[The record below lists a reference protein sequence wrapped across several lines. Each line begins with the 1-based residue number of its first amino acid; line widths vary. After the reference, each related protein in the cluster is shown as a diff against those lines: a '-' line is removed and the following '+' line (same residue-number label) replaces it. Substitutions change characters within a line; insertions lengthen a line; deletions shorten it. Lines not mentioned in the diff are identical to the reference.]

1 MMNQSQQIELIWWA
15 TVVILGVI
23 FGFVIFGGA

>member
-1 MMNQSQQIELIWWA
+1 MNQSQQIELIWWM